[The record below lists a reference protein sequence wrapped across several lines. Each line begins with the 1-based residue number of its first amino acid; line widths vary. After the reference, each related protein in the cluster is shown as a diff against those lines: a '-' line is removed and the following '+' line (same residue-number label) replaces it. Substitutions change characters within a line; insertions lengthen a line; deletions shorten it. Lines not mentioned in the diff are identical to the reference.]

1 MLMTINAVLT
11 PSEVRQ
17 FREHLAKADWKD
29 GKESAGSLAT
39 QVKKNQQLDE
49 QSEVAISLGNHVLKK
64 LGSHPQFISAALPK
78 TIYPPKFNQYGVG
91 ETYGLHI
98 DSAIMQV
105 PNTNISLR
113 SDLSAT
119 LFLSEPDEY
128 AGGELNI
135 ETEFGA
141 QQVKLAAGD
150 MVLYPSSSLHQVSP
164 VTKGVRTA
172 SFFWIQSMV
181 SHTENRSL
189 LYDLDQTIQTL
200 TQQNSDQA
208 EVTKLT
214 GIYHNLLRQWASL

>member
-1 MLMTINAVLT
+1 
-11 PSEVRQ
+11 
-17 FREHLAKADWKD
+17 
-29 GKESAGSLAT
+29 
-39 QVKKNQQLDE
+39 VKKNQQLAE
-49 QSEVAISLGNHVLKK
+49 QFEVAISLGNHVLKK
-64 LGSHPQFISAALPK
+64 LGNHPQFISAALPK

-91 ETYGLHI
+91 ETYGLHV

-128 AGGELNI
+128 AGGELSI

-150 MVLYPSSSLHQVSP
+150 MVLYPSSSLHQVCP

-181 SHTENRSL
+181 SHTDNRSL
-189 LYDLDQTIQTL
+189 LYELDQTIQTL

-214 GIYHNLLRQWASL
+214 GIYHNLLRKWASF